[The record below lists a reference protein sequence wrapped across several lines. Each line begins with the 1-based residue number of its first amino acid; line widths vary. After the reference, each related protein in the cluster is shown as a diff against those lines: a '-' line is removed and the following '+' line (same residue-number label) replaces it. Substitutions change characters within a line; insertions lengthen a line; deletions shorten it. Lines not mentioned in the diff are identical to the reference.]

1 MLWSSA
7 IPKSWIVLMVEGDG
21 YQILIDEKI
30 SALAYKQ
37 KFNIIKNKLL
47 FNRRVRN
54 FLLSNL

>member
-7 IPKSWIVLMVEGDG
+7 IPESWMVLIMEGYG

-30 SALAYKQ
+30 SDLANKQ
-37 KFNIIKNKLL
+37 KFNITKNKLL
-47 FNRRVRN
+47 LNTRVKN

>member
-1 MLWSSA
+1 MIL
-7 IPKSWIVLMVEGDG
+7 IMEGEG

-30 SALAYKQ
+30 SALANKQ

-47 FNRRVRN
+47 LISRVKN

>member
-1 MLWSSA
+1 MLWSKA
-7 IPKSWIVLMVEGDG
+7 IPEFWMVLIMEGFG

-30 SALAYKQ
+30 SALANKQ

-47 FNRRVRN
+47 LISRVKN

>member
-1 MLWSSA
+1 M
-7 IPKSWIVLMVEGDG
+7 IEGDG
-21 YQILIDEKI
+21 FQILIDEKI

-37 KFNIIKNKLL
+37 KFNIINNKLL

>member
-1 MLWSSA
+1 MLWSKA
-7 IPKSWIVLMVEGDG
+7 IPESWIVLIIEGDG

-30 SALAYKQ
+30 SALANKQ

-47 FNRRVRN
+47 LISRVKN